1 MKVES
6 PRIVIAERIIELR
19 KEYQKTQSDK
29 ERNRIKEM
37 EVFNVNLYKRITGL
51 DFDQVSNTTN

>member
-6 PRIVIAERIIELR
+6 AKIVIAERIIELR
-19 KEYQKTQSDK
+19 KEYEKTQSDK

-37 EVFNVNLYKRITGL
+37 EVFNVGLYKKVTGL